1 MMTKGH
7 EQRNPIEGVDI
18 RFGYEISRDA
28 SPLQLTIV
36 AVILPHND
44 LILEES
50 IQMKFIHSSTRYGD
64 RGGVLIQ
71 ILDEHVTSYFP
82 QRFIREKED
91 EKYYELSLPWLESK
105 RAYPLSVWFYS
116 VRNLLKLEKLEK
128 WRGSPLLHPEFR
140 EIIKPAAD
148 IHSTKL
154 FAGVGRNKGRR
165 NYMEDQDFVYESIN
179 IAHNHHISVF
189 GVLDGH
195 GGIECSQYGVEEIPM
210 KIAGNLR
217 KNSPTNPIPPEEALF
232 RAFAQVDRE
241 FLYSYQGSTA
251 GSTAN
256 VILYDCTEHMCYIAN
271 TGDTRAILSRDQGK
285 EVYDL
290 SYDRKATDPEEI
302 ARIARSGGFVEKGRV
317 LGSLAV
323 SRALG
328 DALLKLDS
336 YESVLICDPEITGFL
351 ISQRDDF
358 MVIASDGLWDVMS
371 SQDVATKVH
380 SLLLQDNVYRKSFCF
395 IIFLSRSCSNY
406 VFVCVNRNE

>member
-1 MMTKGH
+1 MMAKGN
-7 EQRNPIEGVDI
+7 ERNPIEGVDI

-28 SPLQLTIV
+28 SPLQLAIV
-36 AVILPHND
+36 AVILPHDD
-44 LILEES
+44 LILEEQ
-50 IQMKFIHSSTRYGD
+50 IQMKFIHSSTRYAD
-64 RGGVLIQ
+64 KGGVLIQ
-71 ILDEHVTSYFP
+71 IFDERVTSYFP
-82 QRFIREKED
+82 NRFIREKD
-91 EKYYELSLPWLESK
+91 DGNYELTLPWLESK

-128 WRGSPLLHPEFR
+128 WRGSPLLNNEFR
-140 EIIKPAAD
+140 NIIKPQAE
-148 IHSTKL
+148 IHGTKL
-154 FAGVGRNKGRR
+154 FVGVGRNRGRR
-165 NYMEDQDFVYESIN
+165 NYMEDQDFIYESIN
-179 IAHNHHISVF
+179 ISHNHHISVF

-217 KNSPTNPIPPEEALF
+217 KSAPTNPITPEDAMF
-232 RAFAQVDRE
+232 RSFAQVDRE
-241 FLYSYQGSTA
+241 FLYSFQGSTA

-256 VILYDCTEHMCYIAN
+256 VMLFDGTDHMCYIAN

-302 ARIARSGGFVEKGRV
+302 ARIARCGGFVEKGRV

-328 DALLKLDS
+328 DAILKLDS
-336 YESVLICDPEITGFL
+336 YESVLICDPEITGFF

-358 MVIASDGLWDVMS
+358 IVIASDGLWDVMS
-371 SQDVATKVH
+371 SQEVGAKVH
-380 SLLLQDNVYRKSFCF
+380 SLLQQENVYRK
-395 IIFLSRSCSNY
+395 
-406 VFVCVNRNE
+406 